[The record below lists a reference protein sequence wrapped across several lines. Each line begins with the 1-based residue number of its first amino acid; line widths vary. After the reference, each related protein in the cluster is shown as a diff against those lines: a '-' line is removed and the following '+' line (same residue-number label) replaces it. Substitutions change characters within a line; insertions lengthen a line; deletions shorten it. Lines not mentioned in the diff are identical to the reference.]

1 MINKKNLALETR
13 RNIRNIG
20 KRPQVLWITQK
31 TTHLFH
37 MKRSRVAAI
46 FAPLRGCRKAM
57 TGTKPHTRGKL
68 LLGAYRWEKEGLQGA
83 EKGSLA

>member
-1 MINKKNLALETR
+1 MINKKNSALETR
-13 RNIRNIG
+13 RNIRNIE
-20 KRPQVLWITQK
+20 KRHQVLWITQK

-57 TGTKPHTRGKL
+57 MGKPHTREKL
-68 LLGAYRWEKEGLQGA
+68 PLGAYRWEKEGLQGA
-83 EKGSLA
+83 RKDSLA